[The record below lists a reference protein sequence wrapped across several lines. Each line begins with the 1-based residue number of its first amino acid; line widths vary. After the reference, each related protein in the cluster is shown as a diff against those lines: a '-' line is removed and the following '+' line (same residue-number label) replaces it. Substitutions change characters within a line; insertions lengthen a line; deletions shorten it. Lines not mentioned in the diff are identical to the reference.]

1 MNLKI
6 KTIIYNF
13 SYTVTANM
21 ISALISAALVF
32 IVPKVLD
39 LTQYGFW
46 QLSVFY
52 STYVGYMHLG
62 WADGTYLRYGGEEYS
77 ELEKKKFKS
86 QFWLLTCMEV
96 LIAAAII
103 GSCMLF
109 VEDIDRKLILI
120 TFGISCVLQIPGT
133 WLRLVLQATNQIRN
147 FANNLLIE
155 KGFYGL
161 GIIFCM
167 MCGVKSYRPLLL
179 VDIISKIISIVTLAY
194 VCRDIVFCKGFISL
208 KKNFREAWENLSAGS
223 KLLVANLTSMLII
236 GVVRIAIERVWSIDT
251 FGKVSLVLNI
261 SNIFM
266 VLINACSVI
275 MYPLLKKMNSD
286 RWASNYDTIRTA
298 LMFFLAGALLGYYPL
313 KMILDAWLPQY
324 RDSLVFLSILFPIC
338 LYEGKTAMLINTY
351 MKALRMEKQ
360 MLLVNLISVLISSFI
375 SLLIFFFIHN
385 LVLAV
390 LTIVFVLSMRCIF
403 AELVLTNKLGI
414 KVSKNIKLELF
425 LTVVFIGANW
435 FMSFWASFL
444 LYSTIYILYLFLQ
457 KQEVHKTISIILNK
471 INGRKSEL

>member
-96 LIAAAII
+96 LIAVAII
-103 GSCMLF
+103 SSCMLF
-109 VEDIDRKLILI
+109 VKDMDRKLILT

-133 WLRLVLQATNQIRN
+133 WLRLVLQATNQIRS

-155 KGFYGL
+155 KGVYGF
-161 GIIFCM
+161 GIILCM

-179 VDIISKIISIVTLAY
+179 VDIVSKIVSIVTLSY

-266 VLINACSVI
+266 VFINASSVI
-275 MYPLLKKMNSD
+275 MYPLLKKMDSN
-286 RWASNYDTIRTA
+286 RWAQNYDTIRTA
-298 LMFFLAGALLGYYPL
+298 FMIFLAGALLGYYPL

-385 LVLAV
+385 LIFAV

-403 AELVLTNKLGI
+403 AELVLANKLGI
-414 KVSKNIKLELF
+414 KVLKNIKQELF

-435 FMSFWASFL
+435 FISFWASFF
-444 LYSTIYILYLFLQ
+444 LYSTIYILYLLLQ
-457 KQEVHKTISIILNK
+457 KQEVQKTISIIMNK
-471 INGRKSEL
+471 INGRKNEL